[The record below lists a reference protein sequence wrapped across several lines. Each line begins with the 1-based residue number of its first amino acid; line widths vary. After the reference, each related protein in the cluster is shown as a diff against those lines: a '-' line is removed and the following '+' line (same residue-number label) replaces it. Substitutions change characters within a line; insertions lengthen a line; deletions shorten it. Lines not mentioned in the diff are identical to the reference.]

1 MTSPLIKIALADDH
15 RLFRD
20 GIKMVLTEMKN
31 ITVVWEAAD
40 GSELLTRLE
49 ECQPDAILLDLRMP
63 QIDGLSVL
71 PLIRKNYDQVKVI
84 VISTDTSPKMI
95 TRMVELGANTY
106 LSKNTDPDELYTA
119 ITACMKYGYYFTH
132 QMNEA
137 LLNQLQGGQV
147 EQKESL
153 ITLSEKERYVL
164 LALAAEKSTEEIAK
178 EGAINP
184 RTIEAIRSRLKT
196 KTGTKSTVGLV
207 LYALRAKLI

>member
-1 MTSPLIKIALADDH
+1 
-15 RLFRD
+15 
-20 GIKMVLTEMKN
+20 MKN

-95 TRMVELGANTY
+95 TRMIELGANTY

-119 ITACMKYGYYFTH
+119 IAACMKYGYYFTH

-147 EQKESL
+147 EQKEPL

-196 KTGTKSTVGLV
+196 KTGTKTTVGLV
-207 LYALRAKLI
+207 LYALRTKLI